1 MEVGASRLLYGAASI
16 FMISTLSFSRE
27 HVRHFFP
34 ARWRFPMISLQTP
47 IRTIILLTMIILLLG
62 ITACAEIKLQTLPPP
77 PPTAKL
83 RVFFLPVSDVM
94 PARLWW
100 GTPHKEFAA
109 NMTYQVAHFLQTTGI
124 YEIVPARDVN
134 AVLDGQ
140 NDEDIYW
147 VRGNWES
154 AKRVGRAVHADYV
167 VVAHRG
173 FASRGVY
180 FFEMLWINLET
191 GKIFESRNT
200 ASSFLDTNAKRQ
212 EFKNIVNQIYREIFQ
227 QAKEDLLSTAIL
239 KGRIAE
245 KAGLGQDLPAKT
257 PVREERI
264 PAVKEK
270 EAPDRLP
277 IIAMGPAPEI
287 PKAGASQKP
296 AVKEPAAK
304 KTPVTSSER
313 TGTPVV
319 AVVRPPV
326 APPSMREPLIKADIV
341 PAGKKP
347 RLVVYDLEAS
357 QPMQVVGL
365 ILTEALREEI
375 FKIGSFDLINREDL
389 TRAIEELKLQQSG
402 LVQEKDAVQM
412 GRWFAARQSVTGRLG
427 VIGSTMLLQAKR
439 TDIETM
445 GTLAIGSLNAPA
457 GREEELLNGLSSLA
471 RQLFPRQ
478 INMNPK

>member
-1 MEVGASRLLYGAASI
+1 
-16 FMISTLSFSRE
+16 
-27 HVRHFFP
+27 
-34 ARWRFPMISLQTP
+34 MISLQTT
-47 IRTIILLTMIILLLG
+47 IRTILLLTMIILMLG

-94 PARLWW
+94 PAGLWW
-100 GTPHKEFAA
+100 GTSHKEFAA
-109 NMTYQVAHFLQTTGI
+109 NMTDQVANFLQTTGI
-124 YEIVPARDVN
+124 YEIIPTRDVN
-134 AVLDGQ
+134 TVLEGQ
-140 NDEDIYW
+140 NDEGIYW
-147 VRGNWES
+147 DRGNWES

-167 VVAHRG
+167 VAAHRG
-173 FASRGVY
+173 CASRGVY

-200 ASSFLDTNAKRQ
+200 ASSFLDTNAKRE
-212 EFKNIVNQIYREIFQ
+212 EFKNIVKQIYREIFQ
-227 QAKEDLLSTAIL
+227 QAKEDLLATAIL
-239 KGRIAE
+239 KGRLAE

-257 PVREERI
+257 PAREERI
-264 PAVKEK
+264 PVVKEK
-270 EAPDRLP
+270 EAPAMLP
-277 IIAMGPAPEI
+277 VIAMGPAPEI
-287 PKAGASQKP
+287 PN
-296 AVKEPAAK
+296 AVVSPKPAAK
-304 KTPVTSSER
+304 KAPVTSSGS

-326 APPSMREPLIKADIV
+326 APPSMREPLTKADIV
-341 PAGKKP
+341 PPGRKP
-347 RLVVYDLEAS
+347 RLVVYDLETS

-427 VIGSTMLLQAKR
+427 LIGSTTLLQAKR

-457 GREEELLNGLSSLA
+457 GREEELLNGLSLLA

-478 INMNPK
+478 INMKSK